1 MDARQHDTMRE
12 KVEKSRKKMK
22 KLLTPTPEKRI
33 RYLSRGDRPP
43 KTKSLKGE

>member
-1 MDARQHDTMRE
+1 MDARQHDTMWG
-12 KVEKSRKKMK
+12 KVEKSRKKLK

-43 KTKSLKGE
+43 KQNR